1 MDTAFWVWGRHPV
14 AEALELGRVDHVLM
28 AAGVKQ
34 APVLQ
39 QIEDIARRKRVA
51 LRLVPSHEIDRIA
64 PDQNAQGVV
73 AHAHLVVHDDVE
85 SLLSDVAPESVPFL
99 LVLDQVQDPHNAGAL
114 LRTASAAGVH
124 GVVMSERRTVPLT
137 GVVAKA
143 SAGALWHTPIAAV
156 TNIAR
161 TLDVLRDA
169 GLWVVG
175 LAGDA
180 RQSIYTVD
188 FREPTALVV
197 GGEERGLRR
206 LTREKCDVLA
216 QLPMNGAVESLN
228 ASVAGALAMYEVTRQ
243 RMQTAIEP

>member
-1 MDTAFWVWGRHPV
+1 MDTVFWIWGRHPV
-14 AEALELGRVDHVLM
+14 AEALELGHVDRVLVAD
-28 AAGVKQ
+28 GVKQ
-34 APVLQ
+34 APILQ
-39 QIEDIARRKRVA
+39 QIEDVARRKRVEF
-51 LRLVPSHEIDRIA
+51 RSVPSHEIDRIA

-73 AHAHLVVHDDVE
+73 AHAHLAVHDDVA
-85 SLLSDVAPESVPFL
+85 SLLADVAIEPVPFL
-99 LVLDQVQDPHNAGAL
+99 LILDQVQDPHNAGAL
-114 LRTASAAGVH
+114 LRTASAAGVQ
-124 GVVMSERRTVPLT
+124 GVIMSERRTVPLT

-161 TLDVLRDA
+161 TLDMLRGA

-180 RQSIYTVD
+180 RQTIYTVD
-188 FREPTALVV
+188 LREPTALVV

-216 QLPMNGAVESLN
+216 RLPMNGAVESLN

-243 RMQTAIEP
+243 RMQTAGEP